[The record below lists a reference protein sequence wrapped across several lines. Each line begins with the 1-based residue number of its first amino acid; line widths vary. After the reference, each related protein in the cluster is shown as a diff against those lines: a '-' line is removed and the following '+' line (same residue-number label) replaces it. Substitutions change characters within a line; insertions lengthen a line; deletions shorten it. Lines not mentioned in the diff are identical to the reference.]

1 MPDARRSAS
10 SSRADACPMIWKAY
24 DRVIDAGGLAAAA
37 LMAFIAFGVTFDV
50 VIRFAFGWTLGWM
63 LEMSEYAM
71 FAATMLGTAW
81 VLREGGHTSI
91 DLITARL
98 PTRTRA
104 IVERIASAVGMATSL
119 VFCWFA
125 LQAAI
130 RSYASGRMIYKTL
143 SFPDWWL
150 MALMAVGMAALAAGF
165 LRRLLGAHTGA
176 VSPPPL

>member
-1 MPDARRSAS
+1 
-10 SSRADACPMIWKAY
+10 MIWKAY
-24 DRVIDAGGLAAAA
+24 DRLIDAGGLAAAA
-37 LMAFIAFGVTFDV
+37 LIAFIAFGVTFDV
-50 VIRFAFGWTLGWM
+50 VIRFSFGWTLGWM

-91 DLITARL
+91 DLVTAAL
-98 PTRTRA
+98 PTSAKA
-104 IVERIASAVGMATSL
+104 IVERIASAVGLATSL

-130 RSYASGRMIYKTL
+130 RSYASGRMIHKTL

-150 MALMAVGMAALAAGF
+150 MALLVVGMATLAAGF
-165 LRRLLGAHTGA
+165 LRRLLGGADTG
-176 VSPPPL
+176 VISPPSL